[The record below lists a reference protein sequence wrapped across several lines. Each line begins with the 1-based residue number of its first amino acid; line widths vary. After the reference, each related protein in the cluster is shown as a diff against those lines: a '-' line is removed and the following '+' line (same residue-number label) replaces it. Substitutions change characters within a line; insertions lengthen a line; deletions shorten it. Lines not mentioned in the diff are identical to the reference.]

1 GIGRVDMVESRFVG
15 MKSRGVYETPGG
27 TILHVA
33 HRAVE
38 SLTLD
43 RNVINLKDSLMPRF
57 TQLAYNGF
65 WYCPE
70 MELLLSLG
78 KQSQERVSGTAR
90 LELYKGNCMV
100 TGRKSPF
107 SLYDEDIATMEK
119 DQGAYNPQDADGF
132 IRLHA
137 LPLRIQRRLQNK

>member
-1 GIGRVDMVESRFVG
+1 
-15 MKSRGVYETPGG
+15 
-27 TILHVA
+27 
-33 HRAVE
+33 
-38 SLTLD
+38 
-43 RNVINLKDSLMPRF
+43 
-57 TQLAYNGF
+57 
-65 WYCPE
+65 
-70 MELLLSLG
+70 
-78 KQSQERVSGTAR
+78 
-90 LELYKGNCMV
+90 MV